1 MAKEDRPIRAGS
13 QDVQNTPS
21 KEAKADSGQT
31 RDGSDQFYL
40 NDNGEVCIGS
50 KCFALRFKPGDR
62 EVRVKIDRN
71 ECGPDMQPFI
81 DALYQELG
89 QGAPTVYET
98 KSKMEE
104 PKQS

>member
-1 MAKEDRPIRAGS
+1 MAKEGGPKRSGSEAVPPAAG
-13 QDVQNTPS
+13 
-21 KEAKADSGQT
+21 KEVEADSGSPGE
-31 RDGSDQFYL
+31 GSNEFYVNDQ
-40 NDNGEVCIGS
+40 GEICIGT

-71 ECGPDMQPFI
+71 ECGADMQPFL

-98 KSKMEE
+98 KSVIRETK
-104 PKQS
+104 